1 MQMRSQCTIAIAVS
15 AAAAC
20 TGNPVV
26 ATISNT
32 STPRDAPDL
41 SLREVAF
48 ARLSEGRV
56 VARGTAEHVDYRRA
70 GGRVLATDGDATMV
84 PEARSGLAPF
94 GTLHF
99 TAPHADGEIANRR
112 GTAWGGVALD
122 TGRGDRAVTEAA
134 AFDDA
139 VLHSESHVTAHGP
152 GYRVEGNGL
161 VASADGNSIRLTR
174 GVQGQMQMEAER

>member
-1 MQMRSQCTIAIAVS
+1 MQMRSQCTIIVAASAI
-15 AAAAC
+15 AAC

-26 ATISNT
+26 TTISNT

-99 TAPHADGEIANRR
+99 TAPHADGEMTNRR

-122 TGRGDRAVTEAA
+122 TSRGDRAVTEAA
-134 AFDDA
+134 AFDGA
-139 VLHSESHVTAHGP
+139 VLHSESPVTAHGP

-161 VASADGNSIRLTR
+161 VAQADGNSIRLTH
-174 GVQGQMQMEAER
+174 GVQGQMQMEAQR

>member
-1 MQMRSQCTIAIAVS
+1 MQMRSQCTIAVAIS

-26 ATISNT
+26 TTIS
-32 STPRDAPDL
+32 SISPPGDAPDL
-41 SLREVAF
+41 SLSEVAF

-56 VARGTAEHVDYRRA
+56 VSRGTAEHVDYRRA
-70 GGRVLATDGDATMV
+70 GGRVLATEGAATIV
-84 PEARSGLAPF
+84 PDARSGLAPF

-99 TAPHADGEIANRR
+99 TAPHADGEIGSRH
-112 GTAWGGVALD
+112 GTAWGGVTLD

-134 AFDDA
+134 AYDSA
-139 VLHSESHVTAHGP
+139 VIHSESRVTANGP

-161 VASADGNSIRLTR
+161 VAQADGNSIRLTR
-174 GVQGQMQMEAER
+174 GVQGQMQMEAQR